1 MAFRRTTDLPCK
13 ISKTVSLRLHPEI
26 YDLLQTE
33 AGKRTLVNG
42 RRISIG
48 DIIREI
54 IKETVPEESLTGD
67 GKELSHDSSSAARG
81 QLYCQMV
88 FAI

>member
-1 MAFRRTTDLPCK
+1 MAFRRTTDLPCR

-26 YDLLQTE
+26 YDLLQIE
-33 AGKRTLVNG
+33 AGERTLVNG

-48 DIIREI
+48 DVIREI

-67 GKELSHDSSSAARG
+67 GKELSNDSSSAPRG
-81 QLYCQMV
+81 QDYCQLV